1 MIATET
7 SVSDPQAD
15 GVVREMWKDW
25 QLSSGG
31 RMARFGCFGVI
42 AEIAHSHHLS
52 PQFAGCEIR

>member
-25 QLSSGG
+25 QLSSG
-31 RMARFGCFGVI
+31 RIALFGCFGVI
-42 AEIAHSHHLS
+42 AEIAHSHHL
-52 PQFAGCEIR
+52 